1 MAVNP
6 KEECGERA
14 GVHDAESICLPGLKR
29 QCRIVVEPD
38 MRSDG
43 IGVCPSDWA

>member
-6 KEECGERA
+6 KEECRERA
-14 GVHDAESICLPGLKR
+14 NVHDAESICLPGLKW
-29 QCRIVVEPD
+29 QCRILVEPD
-38 MRSDG
+38 IG